1 LTEFYT
7 VKETKLF
14 YPGAQYPPQTEI
26 HRLAKYERGRKI
38 FAGRHAEI
46 YDRASALLR
55 DTPHAAQL
63 KTLFIAVNIVDVLVT
78 KPADLLVGERPTY
91 NSGKG
96 PKSTEQAR
104 IDSIVEENDL
114 NQMIHETTIGGGYRG
129 DSFIKTR
136 YGFRDDF
143 TETLQLGLTV
153 PPTKPEPI
161 IETVDPSIVFPELAR
176 GSKKRFKAVNIAWV
190 EWEVERTSGIMS
202 YIRGVP
208 STETPYLNVE
218 RHIPG
223 YIVYERYKLIENGV
237 DASEDV
243 AIPIYIVGE
252 KVPTGREADVVETG
266 TAHLNVD
273 HIPHKTTDDHW
284 YGISTVEKMESV
296 LSAINDRLVQ
306 IDYILWKHSDPTA
319 YGPDIDDDGSD
330 TVRVGGGK
338 YIPLEKEDVTP
349 GYMTWNSQL
358 DGAFKELDYLL
369 GLVYQMA
376 ETPQWLFGTTITADS
391 GGTGT
396 SHTDGAAI
404 KARFMPILKKV
415 ERIRTHVD
423 RAVRNA
429 LWKAMVLE
437 NYANTGVEDFK
448 TYEAVYPTIGWRDGI
463 PRNEKEAAETAQ
475 IRTGNKATWSVT
487 DAIKDLDGVTDAEAE
502 ETIRRI
508 DEDETRVGGIA
519 DSTTADAVFNNG

>member
-1 LTEFYT
+1 MTEFYT

-26 HRLAKYERGRKI
+26 RRLAKYERGRKI
-38 FAGRHAEI
+38 FEGRHAEI
-46 YDRASALLR
+46 YDRASALLK
-55 DTPHAAQL
+55 DTPHAPQL

-78 KPADLLVGERPTY
+78 KPADLLVGEKPTY

-96 PKSTEQAR
+96 PDSTEQSR
-104 IDSIVEENDL
+104 LNSIVEENDL
-114 NQMIHETTIGGGYRG
+114 NQMIHETTVGGGYRG
-129 DSFIKTR
+129 DSFVKVR
-136 YGFRDDF
+136 YDYRDDF
-143 TETLQLGLTV
+143 TETDQLELDR
-153 PPTKPEPI
+153 PPSKKEPI

-176 GSKKRFKAVNIAWV
+176 GSKKRFKAVNVAWV
-190 EWEVERTSGIMS
+190 EWEIEQTRSIMS
-202 YIRGVP
+202 YIRGKVALN
-208 STETPYLNVE
+208 ETPFLNVE

-223 YIVYERYKLIENGV
+223 YIVYERYKLIPNGV
-237 DASEDV
+237 DTSEGV
-243 AIPIYIVGE
+243 PIPLYIVGE
-252 KVPTGREADVVETG
+252 KVETGREETVTATG
-266 TAHLNVD
+266 TPHLNID

-284 YGISTVEKMESV
+284 AGISTVEKMESK
-296 LSAINDRLVQ
+296 LAAINDRLVQ

-319 YGPDIDDDGSD
+319 YGPDIDEGDERS
-330 TVRVGGGK
+330 VRFGGK
-338 YIPLEKEDVTP
+338 YIPLEKDDVVP

-358 DGAFKELDYLL
+358 DGAFKELELLL
-369 GLVYQMA
+369 GLIYQMA
-376 ETPQWLFGTTITADS
+376 ETPQWLFGTTITSDS

-429 LWKAMVLE
+429 LWKAMLLE
-437 NYANTGVEDFK
+437 NIANKGVPTFEPYD
-448 TYEAVYPTIGWRDGI
+448 EVYPTIGWRDGI
-463 PRNEKEAAETAQ
+463 PRNEKEAAEVAS
-475 IRTGNKATWSVT
+475 IRTGAKPTWSVT

-508 DEDETRVGGIA
+508 DEDEKRVNGTVDGTI
-519 DSTTADAVFNNG
+519 FNEEVVV